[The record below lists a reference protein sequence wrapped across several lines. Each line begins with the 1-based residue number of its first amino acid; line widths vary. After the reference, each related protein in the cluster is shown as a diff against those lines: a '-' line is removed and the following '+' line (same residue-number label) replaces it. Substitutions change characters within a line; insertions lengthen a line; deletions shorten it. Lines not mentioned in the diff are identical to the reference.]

1 MNPTTTPDLQRAQWR
16 QFGAITAVALALYL
30 GLRWLP
36 TGTNLSHMDFRVDPR
51 SGNAIEFC
59 DPANPQ
65 FIPVVAALS
74 PVSMAVTLAPAPGGT
89 GVVRTAKVMLKT
101 TTGKPV
107 VPADLLVTHTRRLH
121 VLIVDPT
128 LRDYQH
134 VHPVP
139 TQVPGEWQFEFTP
152 RAGGLYRFFGDFTPA
167 ATGRGLY
174 ASADATIEAPAGSSW
189 TGATAGEPGET
200 WEQDGFRFEL
210 RTAQRPAKT
219 GQQLDLKFVATR
231 ADGGPVPLEP
241 VMGAYAH
248 LVAFDAARTGF
259 AHLHPAEDEL
269 AKVPDARRAELNF
282 KLTIPQAGRYT
293 IWAQMNLGGT
303 ERFVPFALTVE

>member
-1 MNPTTTPDLQRAQWR
+1 MNPTNPDLQRSQWR
-16 QFGAITAVALALYL
+16 QFGAITAAALAVYA

-74 PVSMAVTLAPAPGGT
+74 PVTMAVRLTPASGGART
-89 GVVRTAKVMLKT
+89 GTVTLKT

-139 TQVPGEWQFEFTP
+139 TKVPGEWEFEFTP

-174 ASADATIEAPAGSSW
+174 ASADARIEAPAGAEPAVAP
-189 TGATAGEPGET
+189 GGPGET

-210 RTAQRPAKT
+210 RTAQRPPKA
-219 GQQLDLKFVATR
+219 GQPLDLKFVATR

-248 LVAFDAARTGF
+248 LVAFDGARTGF
-259 AHLHPAEDEL
+259 AHLHPSEDEL
-269 AKVPDARRAELNF
+269 AKVPDMRRAELNF

-293 IWAQMNLGGT
+293 IWAQMNLGGA